1 MAQSLVKKLDRMDI
15 VEVEQ
20 DDVRSMRFQFPMG
33 QQSGKVV
40 VTAKNLAKSYGENL
54 FSMM

>member
-1 MAQSLVKKLDRMDI
+1 VKKLDKMDI

-40 VTAKNLAKSYGENL
+40 VTAKNLAKIMAKNK
-54 FSMM
+54 FFMM